1 MQTSVAVLDNALDRV
16 SALDFEIPNPFVNH
30 APMACEALV
39 ALGFEG
45 SVNDWVQTFEAS
57 MGQAVQPV
65 TPKWGSDFE
74 WKDVVGDYRLLPEW
88 MGYFD
93 RAVDDDGWR
102 SVVSVW
108 VPRFMPGLV
117 AALFHGVIR
126 TAHAVRA
133 LERIDTPSRRAELSR
148 ALANWATWLQIGQP
162 IATIRAA
169 QIMPNAAAWAAATSA
184 RYYVAT
190 PTVFNLHGV
199 TGAMAVDLLAPH
211 LSEAEI
217 AAAVRQLRAEHE
229 LLFRDASP
237 WVGGEYRE
245 WEDAL
250 ASAAVRSHD
259 SHQVKLVEA
268 CRRGLNATGDVAFV
282 LAAQTVT
289 TPR

>member
-1 MQTSVAVLDNALDRV
+1 MQTSVAVLDSALDRV

-39 ALGFEG
+39 ALGFEE
-45 SVNDWVQTFEAS
+45 SVNGWVENYEAS
-57 MGQAVQPV
+57 MGRAVRPV
-65 TPKWGSDFE
+65 TPKWRSDFE
-74 WKDVVGDYRLLPEW
+74 WKEVVGDHRLLPEW
-88 MGYFD
+88 MGYFE
-93 RAVDDDGWR
+93 RAIDDHGWR

-133 LERIDTPSRRAELSR
+133 LEGVDTPSRRAELSR

-162 IATIRAA
+162 IADIRTESVV
-169 QIMPNAAAWAAATSA
+169 PHAAAWAAANAA

-190 PTVFNLHGV
+190 PTIFNLHGV
-199 TGAMAVDLLAPH
+199 TGAMAVDLLSVH
-211 LSEAEI
+211 LTEAEV
-217 AAAVRQLRAEHE
+217 AAAVHQLRAEHE
-229 LLFRDASP
+229 LLFRGASP
-237 WVGGEYRE
+237 WVGEEYRE
-245 WEDAL
+245 WEDEL
-250 ASAAVRSHD
+250 ASAAARSHD

-268 CRRGLNATGDVAFV
+268 CRRGLHATGDVAFV
-282 LAAQTVT
+282 LAARTVT